1 MTTVLEQ
8 LNFFR
13 YSKDTFLNEK
23 DKIELIC
30 SERLQTIIN
39 IIESNIKKSGGDN
52 SPFSNTSYGNTRN
65 SYGISKNAKGEKTS
79 SKSKSWRV
87 TKTSII
93 PKNLTA
99 IQQKCNEINSL
110 LNKMTSKNYSS
121 ITEKIKAYFKDG
133 PEKDDIIDK
142 TITDIFMKAVMQ
154 PIYCPDYVKF
164 LNTIS
169 KTYDK
174 SAIINNKCVEFKQV
188 IKVND
193 NQVAETNGGN
203 ETCLSEKEQ
212 YDLFCKANKEKK
224 YKEGYAQFIGEM
236 YNKNMISIDTLM
248 NNIDYFVVT
257 LESQSQIDIQDSMVE
272 DILICLCKLF
282 VTVNNRET
290 KPTLI
295 TFIDR
300 IIKIKS
306 IPGLQKRL
314 QFKIMDLTDVFKK

>member
-1 MTTVLEQ
+1 MATILEQ

-23 DKIELIC
+23 EKIQIDC
-30 SERLQTIIN
+30 SERLKTIIN
-39 IIESNIKKSGGDN
+39 IIESNIKRSGGDN
-52 SPFSNTSYGNTRN
+52 SPFSNTAYGNIRN

-79 SKSKSWRV
+79 SKGKSWRI

-93 PKNLTA
+93 PKNLTV

-110 LNKMTSKNYSS
+110 LNKMTSKNYTSV
-121 ITEKIKAYFKDG
+121 TEKIKAYFKDG
-133 PEKDDIIDK
+133 PEKEDIINK

-169 KTYDK
+169 LNYDK
-174 SAIINNKCVEFKQV
+174 SEIINKKCIDFRQV

-193 NQVAETNGGN
+193 NETI
-203 ETCLSEKEQ
+203 ETDTQPSLSEKEE

-236 YNKNMISIDTLM
+236 YNKKMISMETLI

-257 LESQSQIDIQDSMVE
+257 LESQSQIDIQDTMVE

-282 VTVNNRET
+282 VTVKNRET
-290 KPTLI
+290 KPKLLLYIERI
-295 TFIDR
+295 TE
-300 IIKIKS
+300 IKK

-314 QFKIMDLTDVFKK
+314 QFKILDLYDLFKKRF

>member
-1 MTTVLEQ
+1 MASVLEQ

-23 DKIELIC
+23 EKMEINC
-30 SERLQTIIN
+30 SERLQLIIN

-52 SPFSNTSYGNTRN
+52 SPFSNSAYGNNRN

-79 SKSKSWRV
+79 SKTKSWRKNKYY
-87 TKTSII
+87 T
-93 PKNLTA
+93 KNLTV

-169 KTYDK
+169 TNYDK
-174 SAIINNKCVEFKQV
+174 SAIINNKCVEFRQV
-188 IKVND
+188 IKVSD
-193 NQVAETNGGN
+193 SEQDQAQEITQKS
-203 ETCLSEKEQ
+203 LSEKEQ

-257 LESQSQIDIQDSMVE
+257 LESQSQIDIQDPLVE

-282 VTVNNRET
+282 ITVNNRET
-290 KPTLI
+290 KSRIIP
-295 TFIDR
+295 FIDR

-306 IPGLQKRL
+306 MPGLQKRL
-314 QFKIMDLTDVFKK
+314 QLSGFNRRI

>member
-1 MTTVLEQ
+1 
-8 LNFFR
+8 
-13 YSKDTFLNEK
+13 
-23 DKIELIC
+23 
-30 SERLQTIIN
+30 
-39 IIESNIKKSGGDN
+39 
-52 SPFSNTSYGNTRN
+52 
-65 SYGISKNAKGEKTS
+65 
-79 SKSKSWRV
+79 
-87 TKTSII
+87 
-93 PKNLTA
+93 
-99 IQQKCNEINSL
+99 
-110 LNKMTSKNYSS
+110 MTSKNYSS
-121 ITEKIKAYFKDG
+121 ITDKIKAYFKDG

-169 KTYDK
+169 TNYDK
-174 SAIINNKCVEFKQV
+174 SAIINNKCVEFRQV

-193 NQVAETNGGN
+193 CEQDQARET
-203 ETCLSEKEQ
+203 TQKSLSEKEQ
-212 YDLFCKANKEKK
+212 YDLFCKASKEKK

-257 LESQSQIDIQDSMVE
+257 LESQSQIDIQDPLVE

-282 VTVNNRET
+282 ITVNNRET
-290 KPTLI
+290 KSRIIP
-295 TFIDR
+295 FIDR

-306 IPGLQKRL
+306 MPGLQKRL